1 MFGSEVL
8 DVAIG
13 ILFVY
18 LTLSLI
24 CSAIQ
29 EGIAAFFKLR
39 AKDLYFGIRNL
50 LNDPKG
56 TGLAQDFYCHPLIDT
71 LFPGPYQP
79 GNHDNLPSYIPSKA
93 FALVMMD
100 LAAPPATPAPAPSG
114 GDAAPPSQSLRE
126 AIAGSPALSPKT
138 SQALLTLVNAAG
150 NDAAKTRDAIEQW
163 YNHAMERVASLYKRK
178 TQAIIFGIGAVLC
191 VAVNADSIGLVNAI
205 STNKAV
211 RDSLMAEA
219 NKSTPAPA
227 SASAQSD
234 FESNLARIRTSGL
247 PLGWMRQASPG
258 DLRAIPNSPGDWAE
272 KIIGILLTIAA
283 ISLGAP
289 FWFDVLSK
297 VTVIRSAIKP
307 SPPAQN

>member
-39 AKDLYFGIRNL
+39 SKDLYLGIRNL

-56 TGLAQDFYCHPLIDT
+56 TGLVQDFYNHPLIDT
-71 LFPGPYQP
+71 LFPGSYQP
-79 GNHDNLPSYIPSKA
+79 GDHDNLPSYIPPQA
-93 FALVMMD
+93 FALAIMD
-100 LAAPPATPAPAPSG
+100 LAVPPPSPAAAPSG
-114 GDAAPPSQSLRE
+114 GDAAPSSRSLQD
-126 AIAGSPALSPKT
+126 AIAGSTTLSPKT

-150 NDAAKTRDAIEQW
+150 NDAAKARDNIEQW
-163 YNHAMERVASLYKRK
+163 YSHAMERVASLYKRK
-178 TQAIIFGIGAVLC
+178 TQAIIFAIGAVLC
-191 VAVNADSIGLVNAI
+191 AAVNADSIGLVNSL
-205 STNKAV
+205 STDKAV
-211 RDSLMAEA
+211 RDSLVAAA
-219 NKSTPAPA
+219 NKSAAAPA
-227 SASAQSD
+227 TASAQSD

-247 PLGWMRQASPG
+247 PIGWMRQAAPG
-258 DLRAIPNSPGDWAE
+258 DLRAIPHSPGDWVQ

-307 SPPAQN
+307 SAPAQN

>member
-39 AKDLYFGIRNL
+39 AKDLYLGIRNL

-56 TGLAQDFYCHPLIDT
+56 SGLAQDFYNHPIIDT

-79 GNHDNLPSYIPSKA
+79 GNHDNLPSYIPSQA
-93 FALVMMD
+93 FALAIMD
-100 LAAPPATPAPAPSG
+100 LAAPQATPAPAPSG
-114 GDAAPPSQSLRE
+114 GDAAPPSQSLRD
-126 AIAGSPALSPKT
+126 AIAGSTTLSPKV
-138 SQALLTLVNAAG
+138 SQALLSLVNAAG
-150 NDAAKTRDAIEQW
+150 NDAAKARDNIEQW

-178 TQAIIFGIGAVLC
+178 TQAIILCVGAVLC
-191 VAVNADSIGLVNAI
+191 AAVNADSIGLVNSLSTDKAI
-205 STNKAV
+205 
-211 RDSLMAEA
+211 RDSLVAA
-219 NKSTPAPA
+219 ASKSAPAPA
-227 SASAQSD
+227 SATAQSD
-234 FESNLARIRTSGL
+234 FQLDLARIRTSGL
-247 PLGWMRQASPG
+247 PIGWMRQAAPG
-258 DLRAIPNSPGDWAE
+258 DLRAIPNSPGDWAQ
-272 KIIGILLTIAA
+272 KLIGLLLTLAA

-307 SPPAQN
+307 SAPAQN